1 MNKRP
6 VDKNATEQIA
16 SRRKG
21 FNMASTFQAMDK
33 GTEFIFADNQAM
45 RYIKTGETTY
55 ESASLQIPYGLKP
68 GRENANVFLKDPEP
82 RTSTKKKHQDPDIL
96 NLHCP
101 ECDKEMVFVGMGF
114 TEYWC
119 EACGTS
125 YDIKTKEFED
135 QGRHKKD
142 PLANSHGVYMRT
154 EDVIVPFKKASGYK
168 AKIAIA
174 TTSKGD
180 FVMATSQQKTFG
192 NISGSSSGPSIYDKR
207 YGTRDEALMAGA
219 KEVLERIKRNLKA
232 RDGIC
237 TEATNKAKMTSA
249 LADIESYISKIKPA
263 AELAKAKPSM
273 PDSKKKKETHLA
285 AKTQTPM
292 PDGKKTG
299 KKGGLSE
306 LLGKPKKGLFALL
319 DDQQNSTEA
328 NTKPSMQPGER
339 KLEITTHKTIG
350 STYEL
355 KVLSLLKS
363 LKDQPTLNMFESVF
377 NREIESIKRTS
388 TSVASIS
395 YRLRWVGDQYVD
407 PNAYLELWHRSS
419 PERKVATIK
428 KAAIKVPEI
437 ITLPQKGLFD
447 HLLFSVITETKTT
460 MLERKKP
467 AKKSTAPAKP
477 DTSYPGGKGS
487 AGTAQ
492 KIINKFPPHTRYAEL
507 CLGSGK
513 ILNAKKPAAENYGV
527 EINESTIA
535 KFTYPA
541 GATIVH
547 QDAVTWIKEN
557 WNILTP
563 ETLVYVDP
571 PYPIESRL
579 SQLPL
584 YDFEMTDQQH
594 IDLLELLL
602 SMPAMVA
609 ISTYKNDLYAQMLKG
624 WTVYTFES
632 NTRQGMATEYLYM
645 NYPDPV
651 KLHEYTYLGKDFTDR
666 QRIKRKIEGHV
677 SKLKALPPLERHAI
691 IQALQSL

>member
-33 GTEFIFADNQAM
+33 GTEFIFAEKQAV
-45 RYIKTGETTY
+45 RYIKTSETTY
-55 ESASLQIPYGLKP
+55 ESVSLQMQYSLKL

-82 RTSTKKKHQDPDIL
+82 QTSANNAESKTTKKEQKKHQDPDIL

-154 EDVIVPFKKASGYK
+154 EDVIVPFKKNSGYT

-174 TTSKGD
+174 TTSKGE
-180 FVMATSQQKTFG
+180 FVMATSQRKTYG
-192 NISGSSSGPSIYDKR
+192 DISGSSSDPSIYDKR
-207 YGTRDEALMAGA
+207 YSTRDEALMAGA
-219 KEVLERIKRNLKA
+219 REILERIKRNLKA
-232 RDGIC
+232 RDGMC

-249 LADIESYISKIKPA
+249 LADIENYISKIKPA
-263 AELAKAKPSM
+263 ADLAKSKPTM
-273 PDSKKKKETHLA
+273 P
-285 AKTQTPM
+285 P
-292 PDGKKTG
+292 GKKT
-299 KKGGLSE
+299 
-306 LLGKPKKGLFALL
+306 
-319 DDQQNSTEA
+319 
-328 NTKPSMQPGER
+328 
-339 KLEITTHKTIG
+339 
-350 STYEL
+350 
-355 KVLSLLKS
+355 
-363 LKDQPTLNMFESVF
+363 
-377 NREIESIKRTS
+377 
-388 TSVASIS
+388 
-395 YRLRWVGDQYVD
+395 
-407 PNAYLELWHRSS
+407 
-419 PERKVATIK
+419 
-428 KAAIKVPEI
+428 AIKVPEI

-447 HLLFSVITETKTT
+447 HLLSSDIKETKTT
-460 MLERKKP
+460 MLDKKKASNKKALP
-467 AKKSTAPAKP
+467 AKTR
-477 DTSYPGGKGS
+477 YQLPGWERC
-487 AGTAQ
+487 AGTTQ

-541 GATIVH
+541 DATIIN
-547 QDAVTWIKEN
+547 QDAITWIKEN

-571 PYPIESRL
+571 PYPMESRR

-632 NTRQGMATEYLYM
+632 NTRQGLATEYLYM

-651 KLHEYTYLGKDFTDR
+651 ELHEYTYLGKDFTDR
-666 QRIKRKIEGHV
+666 QRIKRKVDSHV
-677 SKLKALPPLERHAI
+677 KKLRALPPLERKAI
-691 IQALQSL
+691 IQALKSI